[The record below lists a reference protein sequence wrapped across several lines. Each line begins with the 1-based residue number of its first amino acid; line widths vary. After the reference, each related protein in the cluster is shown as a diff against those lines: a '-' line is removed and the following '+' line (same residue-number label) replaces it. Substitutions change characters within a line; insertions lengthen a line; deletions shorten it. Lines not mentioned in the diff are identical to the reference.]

1 MDISNCKN
9 QIPIPMKTFR
19 LILALA
25 AVALTAVSCV
35 EKSGKYQ
42 TLLAQR
48 DSLLTVEQKYD
59 QTLEIL
65 NEIETVMTQ
74 ISDIENKPLDKK
86 QQMVSQINQIKGI
99 LLQNKERIA
108 ELEAQFAQ
116 SGRKNASLAGTIKRL
131 QEEMTRKVAQI
142 ESLQTEL
149 SQKNIEI
156 EELAGTVEELNKDIA
171 GLNEVTASQKTTIEE
186 QDSQL
191 NVVWFC
197 IADMKQLKE
206 ARIVEGNGLFKTKSI
221 MDGDF
226 DKSVFTSADLR
237 NLTRIETGSKK
248 PKLLTS
254 HPKESYTLTPGED
267 KLVTLEITDP
277 AKFWSIS
284 KYLVIRK

>member
-1 MDISNCKN
+1 
-9 QIPIPMKTFR
+9 MKTFR

-65 NEIETVMTQ
+65 NEIETGFQSIREVEDRVMTQ

-116 SGRKNASLAGTIKRL
+116 SGRKNASLAGYD
-131 QEEMTRKVAQI
+131 Q
-142 ESLQTEL
+142 
-149 SQKNIEI
+149 
-156 EELAGTVEELNKDIA
+156 
-171 GLNEVTASQKTTIEE
+171 
-186 QDSQL
+186 
-191 NVVWFC
+191 
-197 IADMKQLKE
+197 
-206 ARIVEGNGLFKTKSI
+206 
-221 MDGDF
+221 
-226 DKSVFTSADLR
+226 TSAGRNDPEKSHRSNRFRPSCPKKTLR
-237 NLTRIETGSKK
+237 SRSSPVRSRSSTGHRRIERSHCQPKNYDRGTG
-248 PKLLTS
+248 
-254 HPKESYTLTPGED
+254 
-267 KLVTLEITDP
+267 
-277 AKFWSIS
+277 
-284 KYLVIRK
+284 

>member
-1 MDISNCKN
+1 
-9 QIPIPMKTFR
+9 MKTFR

-65 NEIETVMTQ
+65 NEIETGFQSIREVEDRVMTQ

-191 NVVWFC
+191 NV
-197 IADMKQLKE
+197 
-206 ARIVEGNGLFKTKSI
+206 NGLFKTKSI

-226 DKSVFTSADLR
+226 DKSAFTSADLR

>member
-1 MDISNCKN
+1 
-9 QIPIPMKTFR
+9 MKTFR

-65 NEIETVMTQ
+65 NEIETGFQSIREVEDRVMTQ

-226 DKSVFTSADLR
+226 DKSAFTSADLR

-267 KLVTLEITDP
+267 KLVTLEITDL